1 MRACEVSSDD
11 KRIGDSCFFLDE
23 SKELAILR
31 EFADIYLD
39 GFKFLLSHHDDVWL
53 PDIDLDNDL
62 SWIILFKD
70 FLIFLG
76 LDEEID
82 VFSEA
87 KQFK

>member
-1 MRACEVSSDD
+1 MRTCKISSDYQ
-11 KRIGDSCFFLDE
+11 RIGDSCFFLDE
-23 SKELAILR
+23 SKKLAILS
-31 EFADIYLD
+31 EFADINLD
-39 GFKFLLSHHDDVWL
+39 GFEFLLSYHDDVGL

-62 SWIILFKD
+62 SRIILFKD

-76 LDEEID
+76 FNKKID